1 MSKNS
6 AKQLY
11 TQSIEWLKSRG
22 VKTSNTNAK
31 KSRFDT
37 YKEKGRK

>member
-11 TQSIEWLKSRG
+11 TQSMEWLKSRG
-22 VKTSNTNAK
+22 IKTSNTNTK
-31 KSRFDT
+31 KSRFNN
-37 YKEKGRK
+37 YKQKGRK